1 MSQTIDSSVAQGQFV
16 SVNGMNVFY
25 EEYGSGTPLILLTGA
40 MGTGA
45 SWKAQVPLYSAHF
58 RVIAPDP
65 RGCGRTDNP
74 GDQILRTPL
83 LADDVVAF
91 VHALNLEKPFLCG
104 WSTGGDVALDVGIR
118 YPDLARGLVLGA
130 VAYRVSEIYFKELI
144 EMGIEGP
151 GQVNIDL
158 IEKAAPQMV
167 ERWRSEHRQ
176 SADQWKMLLKQTSY
190 DMMEP
195 PTHPDKDLQ
204 KIRVPA
210 LVITGD
216 RDQYLR
222 LEDMVELYRLIPNA
236 ELAVV
241 AQADHFVGRTKP
253 DVFANCVLE
262 FLRRHNGPAEI

>member
-1 MSQTIDSSVAQGQFV
+1 MSQANDTLVSQGQYMAA
-16 SVNGMNVFY
+16 NGLNVYY

-45 SWKAQVPLYSAHF
+45 GWKAQVPLYSPHF
-58 RVIAPDP
+58 KVIAPDP
-65 RGCGRTDNP
+65 RGCGRTNNP
-74 GDQILRTPL
+74 GNQILRTPL
-83 LADDVVAF
+83 LADDVVEF

-130 VAYRVSEIYFKELI
+130 VAYRVSEIYFTELI
-144 EMGIEGP
+144 AMGIEGP
-151 GQVNIDL
+151 GQVDFDL

-167 ERWRSEHRQ
+167 ERWRTQHRQ
-176 SADQWKMLLKQTSY
+176 SADQWKTLLKQTSY

-195 PTHPDKDLQ
+195 PTHPDEDLR
-204 KIRVPA
+204 KIRGPA

-241 AQADHFVGRTKP
+241 AQADHFLPSTKP
-253 DVFANCVLE
+253 HEFASRVLE
-262 FLRRHNGPAEI
+262 FLLRHVAQGEN